1 MVWKLMK
8 NLIRF
13 LITSYEQSNC
23 TCSEGKQ
30 NVYIFIQ
37 VSKQRKRKKIKKRG
51 CRALYLGPSKIFM
64 IGRQCEN
71 TTVKGYIINVWYDFK
86 HTPEVAQDSKIN
98 LKWINTKIL
107 EKTVHFFNV
116 DLAED
121 ILHRDI
127 PRFQ

>member
-51 CRALYLGPSKIFM
+51 YRALYLGPSKIFM

-98 LKWINTKIL
+98 LKWINTKML
-107 EKTVHFFNV
+107 EKTVHFLNV

-121 ILHRDI
+121 ILRSDI